1 MNTTDIFRYIRE
13 RLESDSTIQAIVEG
27 KIYPIAIMRNVK
39 LPYII
44 QNAKL
49 NASSDTKDGEYERE
63 ITSTIAVFGENQDVP
78 LQLISEMER
87 LFSQLIS
94 EMERLFSGN
103 VVEVDYLDVSE
114 IKVNSWDF
122 DEDDGVFGGII
133 ELTIK
138 IEV

>member
-1 MNTTDIFRYIRE
+1 MNTTDIFRYIKE
-13 RLESDSTIQAIVEG
+13 RLESDSTIQEIIEG

-49 NASSDTKDGEYERE
+49 NASSDNKDGEYERE

-87 LFSQLIS
+87 LFSGDV
-94 EMERLFSGN
+94 E
-103 VVEVDYLDVSE
+103 EVDYLDVSE
-114 IKVNSWDF
+114 IKVNTWDF

-138 IEV
+138 IDV

>member
-1 MNTTDIFRYIRE
+1 MNTTDIFRYIKE
-13 RLESDSTIQAIVEG
+13 RLESDSTIQEIIEG

-87 LFSQLIS
+87 LK
-94 EMERLFSGN
+94 N
-103 VVEVDYLDVSE
+103 
-114 IKVNSWDF
+114 
-122 DEDDGVFGGII
+122 
-133 ELTIK
+133 LT
-138 IEV
+138 EAFC

>member
-1 MNTTDIFRYIRE
+1 MNTTDVFRYIKE
-13 RLESDSTIQAIVEG
+13 RLESDSTIQEIVEG

-49 NASSDTKDGEYERE
+49 NTSSDTKDGEYERE

-78 LQLISEMER
+78 LQLISE
-87 LFSQLIS
+87 I
-94 EMERLFSGN
+94 ERLFSGD
-103 VVEVDYLDVSE
+103 VETVDYLDVSE
-114 IKVNSWDF
+114 IKINTWDF
-122 DEDDGVFGGII
+122 DEDDGVFGGVI

-138 IEV
+138 IDV

>member
-1 MNTTDIFRYIRE
+1 MNTTDIFRYIKE
-13 RLESDSTIQAIVEG
+13 RLESDSKIQEIVKG
-27 KIYPIAIMRNVK
+27 KIYQIAIMRNVK

-49 NASSDTKDGEYERE
+49 NSFSDTKDGEYERE

-87 LFSQLIS
+87 LFS
-94 EMERLFSGN
+94 GN
-103 VVEVDYLDVSE
+103 VEEVEYLNVSE
-114 IKVNSWDF
+114 IKVNTWDF
-122 DEDDGVFGGII
+122 DEDDGVFGGMI

>member
-1 MNTTDIFRYIRE
+1 MNTTDIFRYIKE
-13 RLESDSTIQAIVEG
+13 RLESDSTIQEIIEG

-49 NASSDTKDGEYERE
+49 NASSDNKDGEYERE

-87 LFSQLIS
+87 LFS
-94 EMERLFSGN
+94 GN
-103 VVEVDYLDVSE
+103 VEKADYLDVSE
-114 IKVNSWDF
+114 IKVNTWDF

-138 IEV
+138 IDV

>member
-1 MNTTDIFRYIRE
+1 MNTTDIFKYIKE
-13 RLESDSTIQAIVEG
+13 RLESDSAIQEIVES

-49 NASSDTKDGEYERE
+49 NSISDTKDGEYERE

-78 LQLISEMER
+78 MKV
-87 LFSQLIS
+87 IS
-94 EMERLFSGN
+94 EMERLFSGD
-103 VVEVDYLDVSE
+103 VEEVDYLDVSE
-114 IKVNSWDF
+114 IKVNTWDF

-138 IEV
+138 IDV

>member
-1 MNTTDIFRYIRE
+1 MVINTTDIFRYIKE
-13 RLESDSTIQAIVEG
+13 RLESDSVIQEIVEG

-49 NASSDTKDGEYERE
+49 TASSDTKDGEYERE
-63 ITSTIAVFGENQDVP
+63 ITSTIAVFGENQDIP

-87 LFSQLIS
+87 LFSESIVS
-94 EMERLFSGN
+94 
-103 VVEVDYLDVSE
+103 VDYLDVSD
-114 IKVNSWDF
+114 ITINSWDF

-138 IEV
+138 IDV

>member
-1 MNTTDIFRYIRE
+1 MNTTDIFRYIKE
-13 RLESDSTIQAIVEG
+13 RLESDSKIQEIVKG

-49 NASSDTKDGEYERE
+49 NSFSDSKDGEYERE

-87 LFSQLIS
+87 LFS
-94 EMERLFSGN
+94 GN
-103 VVEVDYLDVSE
+103 VEEVEYLNVSE
-114 IKVNSWDF
+114 IKVNTWDF
-122 DEDDGVFGGII
+122 DEDDGVFGGMI

>member
-1 MNTTDIFRYIRE
+1 MNTTDIFRYIKE

-49 NASSDTKDGEYERE
+49 NSSSDTKDGAYERE

-87 LFSQLIS
+87 I
-94 EMERLFSGN
+94 FSGN
-103 VVEVDYLDVSE
+103 VVKVDYLDVSE